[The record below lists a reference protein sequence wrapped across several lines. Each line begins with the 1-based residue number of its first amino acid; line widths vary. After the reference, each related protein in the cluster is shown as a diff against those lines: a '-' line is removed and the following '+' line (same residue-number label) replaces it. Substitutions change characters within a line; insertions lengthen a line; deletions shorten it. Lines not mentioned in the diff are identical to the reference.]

1 MNELNELELN
11 KEVESIKAQIAI
23 EYEKRNNIKPL
34 YERFDRFIWNKKM
47 VSLIGF
53 LIFLCLYS
61 LVMFIIGNYTPT
73 SYLIGV
79 GILAFIIILDFCI
92 SIRKIPINILD
103 EKLLDYIRNTPFL
116 VDIFR
121 KSLNQDSTIKYQ
133 FVYHINR
140 YSANIECEIFK
151 LNGLLEKQ
159 QKRFKT
165 KHLYNIAK
173 DI

>member
-11 KEVESIKAQIAI
+11 KEAESIKSKIAI
-23 EYEKRNNIKPL
+23 GYEKRNNIKPL
-34 YERFDRFIWNKKM
+34 CEHFNRFIWNKKI
-47 VSLIGF
+47 VSLMGF

-61 LVMFIIGNYTPT
+61 LVMFIVGNYTTT

-79 GILAFIIILDFCI
+79 GILAFIIILDFAF
-92 SIRKIPINILD
+92 SIRKIPIHILD
-103 EKLLDYIRNTPFL
+103 ENLLNCIKSNQSL
-116 VDIFR
+116 ADIFK
-121 KSLNQDSTIKYQ
+121 KSLNQDGTIKYQ
-133 FVYHINR
+133 FVHHINR
-140 YSANIECEIFK
+140 YVANIECEIFK

-159 QKRFKT
+159 QKRLKT

>member
-1 MNELNELELN
+1 MNELNELELD
-11 KEVESIKAQIAI
+11 KEVDSIKAKIAI
-23 EYEKRNNIKPL
+23 EYKKRNNIKPL
-34 YERFDRFIWNKKM
+34 YERFNRFIWNKKM

-61 LVMFIIGNYTPT
+61 LVMFIIGNYTPA

-92 SIRKIPINILD
+92 SIRKIPIHILD
-103 EKLLDYIRNTPFL
+103 EDLLNCIKSNPSL
-116 VDIFR
+116 ADIFK
-121 KSLNQDSTIKYQ
+121 KSLNQDGTIKYQ
-133 FVYHINR
+133 FVRHINR
-140 YSANIECEIFK
+140 YAANIECEIFK

-159 QKRFKT
+159 QKRLKT

>member
-1 MNELNELELN
+1 M
-11 KEVESIKAQIAI
+11 
-23 EYEKRNNIKPL
+23 
-34 YERFDRFIWNKKM
+34 
-47 VSLIGF
+47 
-53 LIFLCLYS
+53 YS

-116 VDIFR
+116 VDVFR